1 MDFEKLYNPI
11 ATVPLK
17 FTKRDCLKNKRN
29 TYETDSGRCKSPN
42 MYHVFLK
49 LFNIQDKANRA
60 KVYQQWKNDLLW
72 RCNADGDA
80 VHAELTRLI
89 TKHKLNAYS
98 RHHLADAST
107 AKHVKLGDTRHL
119 KEAIKALI
127 EESKVY
133 RTAV

>member
-29 TYETDSGRCKSPN
+29 TYETDLGRCKSPN

-49 LFNIQDKANRA
+49 LFNIQDKTNRA
-60 KVYQQWKNDLLW
+60 KMYLLWKNDLLW

-89 TKHKLNAYS
+89 GKHKLNAYS
-98 RHHLADAST
+98 RQRPLTETTSLR
-107 AKHVKLGDTRHL
+107 VRLGDTDHL
-119 KEAIKALI
+119 QMAIQELI
-127 EESKVY
+127 EESKLY
-133 RTAV
+133 RAPV